1 MTEKTWIHLCQKG
14 KVREKAD
21 QEQAKALQEKSKQE
35 ASLQVIEENNLV
47 DFINHLIWWKP
58 ENGEGRREGKGHK

>member
-1 MTEKTWIHLCQKG
+1 M
-14 KVREKAD
+14 REKAE

-47 DFINHLIWWKP
+47 DFINHLIW
-58 ENGEGRREGKGHK
+58 